1 VDLLVKPSRRQ
12 FLKTGAVG
20 ALGLVFARNVS
31 ASPHSRLVTLYVGT
45 YTLPPGKA
53 EGIYIYRMN
62 LESGELTR
70 LNSVATVNPSYL
82 VLDGSKR
89 HLYAVNEV
97 ADLGGAS
104 AGGVSAFAINGPTGG
119 LQFLN
124 QQSSLGADPCYVTID
139 ASGKFVLVA
148 NYTGGNLSV
157 LPIKHDGSLGP
168 ATDHIQHEGSSV
180 HENQK
185 GPHAHCIIL
194 DSANR
199 HALAADLGVDKVMIY
214 RFDRAMGKLKPANPQ
229 SASLKPGAGPR
240 HLAFHPSGKYLYVI
254 NEIDSTIS
262 AFSYNGTNGALTP
275 LQTVSTLPKDFSGK
289 NDCADVHVSPSGRFL
304 YGSNRG
310 HDSIVVFAIDNRT
323 GTLTYVE
330 NVPTQGKT
338 PRNFTLDPTGKFLL
352 AANQNS
358 DTVVTFRIDPASGR
372 LKPTGQVTQIP
383 TPVCLKFG

>member
-1 VDLLVKPSRRQ
+1 
-12 FLKTGAVG
+12 
-20 ALGLVFARNVS
+20 
-31 ASPHSRLVTLYVGT
+31 VGT